1 MEYATL
7 WNNSLVD
14 AKDPVLRQPATI
26 DPLETDIVWQT
37 VEQEMFKL
45 MHERIGIGLA
55 APQLGNPVK
64 MFVMTHSTLGD
75 IAVYN
80 PKIINESEE
89 TISLEEGCLTFPGLF
104 FHVTRPEGVQV
115 SFQNR
120 KGEEQILELDDMDS
134 RCFQHET
141 DHVHG
146 ILYLTHISDFKLRR
160 AIDKRDKIVKKYAN
174 LKKSARR
181 V

>member
-14 AKDPVLRQPATI
+14 AKDPVLRRPATI

-146 ILYLTHISDFKLRR
+146 ILYLRHISDFKLRR

>member
-7 WNNSLVD
+7 WNNSLVEP
-14 AKDPVLRQPATI
+14 KHPALHNPADI

-37 VEQEMFKL
+37 VEQEMFQL
-45 MHERIGIGLA
+45 MRDRMGLGLA

-64 MFVMTHSTLGD
+64 MFVMSHSTLGN

-80 PKIINESEE
+80 PEILLQSEE
-89 TISLEEGCLTFPGLF
+89 TVCIEEGCLTFPGLF
-104 FHVTRPEGVQV
+104 FHVTRPEAVQV
-115 SFQNR
+115 KFLDR
-120 KGEEQILELDDMDS
+120 KGEEQLLELSGMDA

-141 DHVHG
+141 DHLLG
-146 ILYLTHISDFKLRR
+146 ILNLTLISDFKLQR
-160 AIDKRDKIVKKYAN
+160 AMKKRDKLVKKYAN
-174 LKKSARR
+174 MKRSVRR

>member
-64 MFVMTHSTLGD
+64 MFVMTHSKLGD